1 MSKLVTK
8 CDDYSKSTHSKPES
22 YDSIASSF
30 VSGLQEGLTHVDVN
44 IQAAT
49 NDTIKRISKEPFEF
63 IGRIGGPSLTK
74 LRKL

>member
-1 MSKLVTK
+1 MNHG
-8 CDDYSKSTHSKPES
+8 KSIHSKPES
-22 YDSIASSF
+22 YDSIAISF
-30 VSGLQEGLTHVDVN
+30 VNGLQEGLTHVDVN

-63 IGRIGGPSLTK
+63 VARIGGPSLTK